1 MFVSSHLLGEVQQ
14 MCDRVAIVARG
25 RLLVAGTVDE
35 VAARGGRAVLVR
47 VERPDRAIA
56 VLGQAGLAAT
66 ADGEMIKVADVD
78 DPAPR
83 HRAAGPRGALRRRA
97 AARGGRPRDGVPRPH
112 GTGSRPRGRTVTAL
126 LAVEARRAWARRI
139 WKGLALFAL
148 GGIVLAG
155 VLVYLNASPDSALP
169 DTTGFQARH
178 LVYDGS
184 DESGILTGSAIPFAL
199 LAFVVGASL
208 IGAEW
213 RAGTMGVVLAWEP
226 RRSRVMLAKAAV
238 ATAAGAAFTLALQ
251 LILLLALLPSA
262 SRATAGVDGEFW
274 RQLVAVLLR
283 SSLAAGLL
291 ALIGFGIASLGRNTE
306 RGVRRDPRVRRGGR
320 GGARRILLGLG
331 PLVPPAQPRRADR
344 RLGGERGVRPRRE
357 RRRGRR

>member
-1 MFVSSHLLGEVQQ
+1 M
-14 MCDRVAIVARG
+14 
-25 RLLVAGTVDE
+25 
-35 VAARGGRAVLVR
+35 
-47 VERPDRAIA
+47 
-56 VLGQAGLAAT
+56 
-66 ADGEMIKVADVD
+66 
-78 DPAPR
+78 
-83 HRAAGPRGALRRRA
+83 
-97 AARGGRPRDGVPRPH
+97 
-112 GTGSRPRGRTVTAL
+112 TAL
-126 LAVEARRAWARRI
+126 LAVEARRAWACRI

-291 ALIGFGIASLGRNTE
+291 ALIGFGIASLGRNTSAAF
-306 RGVRRDPRVRRGGR
+306 GG
-320 GGARRILLGLG
+320 ILVYVVVVEVVLAGFFSDW
-331 PLVPPAQPRRADR
+331 DR
-344 RLGGERGVRPRRE
+344 WFLLHNLIVLTAGSAANAGYDHAGSG
-357 RRRGRR
+357 RGRR